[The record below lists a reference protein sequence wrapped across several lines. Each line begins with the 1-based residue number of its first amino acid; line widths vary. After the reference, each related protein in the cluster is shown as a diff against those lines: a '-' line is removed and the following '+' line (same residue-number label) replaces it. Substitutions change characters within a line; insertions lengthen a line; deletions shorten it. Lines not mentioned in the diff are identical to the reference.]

1 MQKACIVGYG
11 AIGPVHAH
19 AVKKASHG
27 TIAAVCDINRVRAD
41 KGAKQYHCRALYSF
55 EDALCDPETG
65 VIHICT
71 PHYLHV
77 DMACRALA
85 AGKHVVMEKPVAVTR
100 DDLTRL
106 IEAEASA
113 KTKLCIMLQNRRAA
127 SIEALHKA
135 IEAEDNA
142 GRLLGVSGI
151 IIWDRDEAYYA
162 QDAWRGHWATEGGS
176 LLCNQAIHI
185 IDLMHVFGGTPK
197 RLRANISTKWLEGV
211 IETEDTADALIE
223 FEDGVRGVFFGAN
236 TAPTSSPFMLEVAYE
251 NVRFRYADQNLYKIT
266 KDRCCEQL
274 ASDFI
279 SVGGKAV
286 WGSGHQ
292 FVIED
297 FYRYLENDGGSCI
310 TLQSA
315 LPSSKSLLAMYQS
328 AKSGGEWV
336 NISL

>member
-1 MQKACIVGYG
+1 M
-11 AIGPVHAH
+11 
-19 AVKKASHG
+19 
-27 TIAAVCDINRVRAD
+27 
-41 KGAKQYHCRALYSF
+41 
-55 EDALCDPETG
+55 
-65 VIHICT
+65 
-71 PHYLHV
+71 
-77 DMACRALA
+77 
-85 AGKHVVMEKPVAVTR
+85 
-100 DDLTRL
+100 
-106 IEAEASA
+106 
-113 KTKLCIMLQNRRAA
+113 
-127 SIEALHKA
+127 
-135 IEAEDNA
+135 
-142 GRLLGVSGI
+142 
-151 IIWDRDEAYYA
+151 
-162 QDAWRGHWATEGGS
+162 
-176 LLCNQAIHI
+176 
-185 IDLMHVFGGTPK
+185 
-197 RLRANISTKWLEGV
+197 